1 MEEKLTHQ
9 DEAGL
14 PRMVDV
20 SDKEPSLRTAV
31 AEGFLRT
38 SPATLEAL
46 RAGRTPKGDPLV
58 VARIAGIQAAKR
70 TADLL
75 PLCHPLPLS
84 SVEVNVD
91 IAPDGSGLHATATVR
106 VHARTGVEMEAL
118 TAVTTSLLAAYDML
132 KAIDRGMRIEG
143 VRLLRKTGG
152 RSGDWD
158 APAAVRGDAATP
170 ATGGGPGCC
179 SSRT

>member
-1 MEEKLTHQ
+1 MAPELTHQ
-9 DEAGL
+9 DEAGR

-20 SDKEPSLRTAV
+20 SAKEPSLRTAV

-38 SPATLEAL
+38 DPQTLDAL
-46 RAGRTPKGDPLV
+46 RSGRTPKGDPLV

-84 SVEVNVD
+84 SIEVD
-91 IAPDGSGLHATATVR
+91 IDFAPDGSGLRAAAAVR

-118 TAVTTSLLAAYDML
+118 TAVTASLLAAYDML
-132 KAIDRGMRIEG
+132 KAIDRGMRIDG
-143 VRLLRKTGG
+143 VRLLRKEGG
-152 RSGDWD
+152 RSGIWEAA
-158 APAAVRGDAATP
+158 APDCGDAGTQE
-170 ATGGGPGCC
+170 GGQAGGAECPE
-179 SSRT
+179 T

>member
-1 MEEKLTHQ
+1 MARKLTHQ
-9 DEAGL
+9 DDAGR

-20 SDKEPSLRTAV
+20 SAKEPSLRTAV

-84 SVEVNVD
+84 SIEVDVD
-91 IAPDGSGLHATATVR
+91 LAPDGSGLRATATVR

-118 TAVTTSLLAAYDML
+118 TAVTAALLAAYDML
-132 KAIDRGMRIEG
+132 KALDRGMRIEG
-143 VRLLRKTGG
+143 VRLLRKAGG
-152 RSGDWD
+152 RSGDWEAAAPDCGETGTREGGRATD
-158 APAAVRGDAATP
+158 AGRGET
-170 ATGGGPGCC
+170 
-179 SSRT
+179 

>member
-1 MEEKLTHQ
+1 MDQRLTHQ
-9 DEAGL
+9 DEAGR

-20 SDKEPSLRTAV
+20 SDKEPTLRTAV

-38 SPATLEAL
+38 SPATIEAL

-84 SVEVNVD
+84 SIEVDVD

-118 TAVTTSLLAAYDML
+118 TAVTVSLLAAYDML
-132 KAIDRGMRIEG
+132 KAVDRTLRIEG

-152 RSGDWD
+152 RSGDWE
-158 APAAVRGDAATP
+158 APGPARGGADTP
-170 ATGGGPGCC
+170 A
-179 SSRT
+179 